1 MASKDYQNGFIVGL
15 ISKAKLEQKTDA
27 YKSITYNDDNTITLV
42 DNDNEVHI
50 LSYSY
55 ENNKL
60 TNVLYDEE
68 EIELDYNN
76 DNVTKVQQ
84 TNIEFG
90 NITQS
95 SGGINKLIALETK
108 AVTVG
113 LQGNINSVSN
123 ICTVQGSNDWWYRSF
138 LDYDLNSIPKD
149 SKIISARLFLYLN
162 SGNDYYTSG
171 CTWLGKVTSEWDET
185 INWATQPTFTGEY
198 GEYTDKK

>member
-60 TNVLYDEE
+60 TNVLYDDE

-76 DNVTKVQQ
+76 DNITKVQQ
-84 TNIEFG
+84 TDMDLG
-90 NITQS
+90 NIT
-95 SGGINKLIALETK
+95 
-108 AVTVG
+108 
-113 LQGNINSVSN
+113 
-123 ICTVQGSNDWWYRSF
+123 
-138 LDYDLNSIPKD
+138 
-149 SKIISARLFLYLN
+149 
-162 SGNDYYTSG
+162 
-171 CTWLGKVTSEWDET
+171 
-185 INWATQPTFTGEY
+185 
-198 GEYTDKK
+198 